1 MGLLPMKVKTICAVF
16 AVIMLVGC
24 ESHDDK
30 PIVDN
35 KTAEAICKA
44 KANLPGG
51 WTTSEVT
58 PEVQKAT
65 NLVIK
70 GMEKTAKVKK
80 MLAVHSQ
87 IVNGVNYA
95 LEFQLENGTIWSAI
109 VYRDP
114 EGKYNITQ
122 TPIPGLFCDH

>member
-1 MGLLPMKVKTICAVF
+1 MKVRTICAVVS
-16 AVIMLVGC
+16 AIMLMGC
-24 ESHDDK
+24 EPPEEK
-30 PIVDN
+30 PVVDN

-44 KANLPGG
+44 KDTLPGG
-51 WTTSEVT
+51 WTKSEVT
-58 PEVQKAT
+58 PEVQKAV

-70 GMEKTAKVKK
+70 GMEKPAKLKK

-109 VYRDP
+109 VYRDLD
-114 EGKYNITQ
+114 GKYSITQ
-122 TPIPGLFCDH
+122 APIPGLFCDH

>member
-1 MGLLPMKVKTICAVF
+1 MKVKMICALYV
-16 AVIMLVGC
+16 AIMLMGC
-24 ESHDDK
+24 EPPYDK
-30 PIVDN
+30 PVVDN
-35 KTAEAICKA
+35 KTAEAICQA
-44 KANLPGG
+44 KDNLPGG
-51 WTTSEVT
+51 WTKSEVT
-58 PEVQKAT
+58 PEVLKAVK
-65 NLVIK
+65 LVVK
-70 GMEKTAKVKK
+70 GVEKSAKLKK

-109 VYRDP
+109 VYRDL